1 MKTEYTKPSGFIK
14 LNKNQVIEA
23 MENGAILTKN
33 YCVYSYWDLTFPDGS
48 RFYNIRKG
56 AAESAKDSKDVIL
69 IEANKNG
76 VSYKI
81 TK

>member
-1 MKTEYTKPSGFIK
+1 MKTEYTKPRAFVK
-14 LNKNQVIEA
+14 LTKNQVIEA

-56 AAESAKDSKDVIL
+56 AAESARASKNVIL
-69 IEANKNG
+69 LEATKNG
-76 VSYKI
+76 SSYKI